1 MSVDLDGALLFHL
14 LSGGKSSVDSVL
26 AKGVRSEHLSKAKHR
41 QAFALIVDQCAT
53 DGSVPSAADI
63 SGLFG
68 DIVVPTGL
76 ELAWIVTHVHRRREF
91 DKIANLTQA
100 LTTSL
105 NDNDP
110 LAAKKALLDAAE
122 ALRVD
127 PSQSVQVSDI
137 FALGAGVKD
146 EYSINESGK
155 IGIPTPWPSMN
166 SMTMGLYPGT
176 NTWFLARPGTGKT
189 WIMLVLALCAWRHG
203 QEAGKPVRVLIVSPE
218 MPKVQMAE
226 RLFTMLAKVGYG
238 SVVGGTLGAY
248 GKQSFFK
255 VIDESAVNKGIFI
268 IDGADGITPE
278 RIELAI
284 EQTCADIVIVDSVYK
299 VKWKERAKDR
309 FENMFEGVDTISSWS
324 KRAWSDGRK
333 LCLIA
338 VSQLNRQADQKGG
351 KNMSAVALS
360 DNLSWEADNLFF
372 LEQTEDMK
380 ADKRLRLLTEKV
392 RRMSQFTPSVTLN
405 WNMETMDFSE
415 LEIAKPKPKFS
426 DHEYGADDF

>member
-26 AKGVRSEHLSKAKHR
+26 AKGIRSEHLAKAKHR
-41 QAFALIVDQCAT
+41 QAFALIIDQCDT
-53 DGSVPSAADI
+53 DGTVPSSSDI
-63 SGLFG
+63 TGLFG
-68 DIVVPTGL
+68 DVVVPTGL
-76 ELAWIVTHVHRRREF
+76 ELAWVVTHVHRRREF

-100 LTTSL
+100 LTSSL

-110 LAAKKALLDAAE
+110 LAAKKALLEAAE

-137 FALGAGVKD
+137 FSLGAGVKD
-146 EYSINESGK
+146 EYAINESGK

-189 WIMLVLALCAWRHG
+189 WIMLVLALHAWRHG
-203 QEAGKPVRVLIVSPE
+203 QESGKPVNVLIVSPE
-218 MPKVQMAE
+218 MLKVQMAE
-226 RLFTMLAKVGYG
+226 RMFTMLAKVGYG
-238 SVVGGTLGAY
+238 AVVGGMLGAY

-255 VIDESAVNKGIFI
+255 VIDEAAVNKGIFI
-268 IDGADGITPE
+268 IDGSDGISPE

-284 EQTCADIVIVDSVYK
+284 EQTKADIVIVDSVYK
-299 VKWKERAKDR
+299 IKWKERAKDR
-309 FENMFEGVDTISSWS
+309 FENMYEGVDTISSWS
-324 KRAWSDGRK
+324 KRSWADGRK
-333 LCLIA
+333 VCLIA

-351 KNMSAVALS
+351 KNKSAVALS

-372 LEQTEDMK
+372 LEQDEDMK
-380 ADKRLRLLTEKV
+380 ADKRLKLLTEKV
-392 RRMSQFTPSVTLN
+392 RRMSQFTSSITLN

-415 LEIAKPKPKFS
+415 LEVQKPKPKFK
-426 DHEYGADDF
+426 DAEFGADDF